1 MSEKPA
7 SKGFF
12 RNFYDKHPV
21 ISHLFFIILTGILLL
36 AGALVF
42 LNFWTRH
49 GDNAIVPSIKNMS
62 YAEAAAT
69 LESNGLSIAIADSV
83 YNSAIAPGTVLESWP
98 HAGAVIKAGREVY
111 VTISSFQP
119 KKVKIT
125 MPLAGVSSRQA
136 MSYLQSIEIRNI
148 RIVNVPSQYADLVE
162 RAKYNGKNLEPGMEI
177 PVTATVTL
185 EVGTV
190 PQSFFESDSISDTE
204 AEEETSIIEELT
216 GIYD

>member
-1 MSEKPA
+1 MADKKA
-7 SKGFF
+7 QKGFL
-12 RNFYDKHPV
+12 RRFYDSHPI
-21 ISHLFFIILTGILLL
+21 ISHLIFIILTGILLL
-36 AGALVF
+36 IGGVVF
-42 LNFWTRH
+42 LHFWTNH
-49 GDNAIVPSIKNMS
+49 GDNTVVPDVKNMS
-62 YAEAAAT
+62 CTEAAAT
-69 LESNGLSIAIADSV
+69 LRAKGLDIAIADSV
-83 YNSAIAPGTVLESWP
+83 YNSKIAPGTVLESWP
-98 HAGAVIKAGREVY
+98 HAGAVIKSGREVY
-111 VTISSFQP
+111 VTISSYQP

-136 MSYLQSIEIRNI
+136 MSYLQSLDVNNI

-190 PQSFFESDSISDTE
+190 VHSAYEDDSVYDDD
-204 AEEETSIIEELT
+204 EETSIVEELT

>member
-1 MSEKPA
+1 MAEKKDK
-7 SKGFF
+7 KGFF
-12 RNFYDKHPV
+12 GRFYANHPI
-21 ISHLFFIILTGILLL
+21 ISNLIFIILTGIALLI
-36 AGALVF
+36 AGVIF
-42 LNFWTRH
+42 LHYWTNH
-49 GDNAIVPSIKNMS
+49 GDNAVVPDLKNMTYS
-62 YAEAAAT
+62 QAAQT
-69 LESNGLSIAIADSV
+69 LRSDGLDIAIADSV
-83 YNSAIAPGTVLESWP
+83 YNSKIAPGTVLESWP
-98 HAGAVIKAGREVY
+98 HAGAVVKAGREVY

-136 MSYLQSIEIRNI
+136 MSYLQSIDINNV

-190 PQSFFESDSISDTE
+190 VRTASDDEPLYSDD
-204 AEEETSIIEELT
+204 EETSNVEQLPR
-216 GIYD
+216 IYD